1 MKRRGFIKTVFAGC
15 GALACSNVFGIDSL
29 NNDTRSVIG
38 KKNNYNVINIRF
50 PDRVCVI
57 LEDGLKVDLRSNDGS
72 YSNGDVEVA
81 ARQSIKGLNFYLN
94 STKKVSWVNAEWN
107 IPHSADTLILGDH
120 WERGYGDLQWKKT
133 DSTRIMPWYFME
145 YDGSNCKGLGVM
157 TGASSFC
164 AWFVGVDKLRLQMD
178 VRNGSKGVDLRNR
191 ELNMATVIGYD
202 APEGEK
208 PFYALKNFCKAMC
221 PSPILPKQPVYGIN
235 DWYFAYGNNSDKL
248 ILQTV
253 DLTADLAIDTNNRPY
268 CVIDAGW
275 GCVAEGWGNAGCWS
289 DNFYTPGDN
298 FKDMAK
304 LAADIR
310 SRGMKPGLWMRPLCA
325 PVKAKKTLLLNHPG
339 RKPDREIFRDPTI
352 SENRA
357 YIDKC
362 FQTYHEWG
370 YEFVKHDFTTYDIFG
385 RWGFEM
391 LTEGMTLDNWQ
402 FYDKTLTN
410 AEVVLNLYKDIRK
423 AAGSI
428 VLLGCNTISHLSA
441 GMFEVQRI
449 GDDTSGKEWARTL
462 KMGVNTL
469 AFRGAHHNTFYAAD
483 ADCVGLTKDI
493 PWRLN
498 AEWMELV
505 AMSGTPLFISANPEA
520 VGTEQKALM
529 KKCFSYAAKEL
540 PVGEPL
546 DWFDTLTPHKWILNE
561 KEYNFKWK

>member
-120 WERGYGDLQWKKT
+120 WERGYGNLQWKKT